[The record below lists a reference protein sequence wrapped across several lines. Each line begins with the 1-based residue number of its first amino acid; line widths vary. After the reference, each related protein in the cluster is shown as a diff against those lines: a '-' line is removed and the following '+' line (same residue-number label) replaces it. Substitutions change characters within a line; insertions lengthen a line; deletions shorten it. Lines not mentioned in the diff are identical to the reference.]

1 MNAGTRARLR
11 VVSDVLVAVAAVLT
25 VMASRWPWFHATL
38 TPQEFL
44 TVGTPILESRVLRRP
59 GRASVKVL
67 GKPRFTTSSLAVKW
81 IAVASRAGWSRSQES
96 EIQHADNH
104 E

>member
-38 TPQEFL
+38 THRIVVEMM
-44 TVGTPILESRVLRRP
+44 
-59 GRASVKVL
+59 K
-67 GKPRFTTSSLAVKW
+67 
-81 IAVASRAGWSRSQES
+81 
-96 EIQHADNH
+96 
-104 E
+104 